1 VSGTVGVHASGA
13 RAPQDGRAAKPMLV
27 FFYAPTSGRC
37 RRTDGHLAQALQ
49 HRGNH
54 DTFQL
59 VRVNVEDRPDLA
71 DRFQVSEIPTLLVV
85 DARRVACR
93 IVLPRGSRELEQN
106 LARWLR

>member
-1 VSGTVGVHASGA
+1 MSAPGGMHATAEQTTRG
-13 RAPQDGRAAKPMLV
+13 GRPAKPMLV

-54 DTFQL
+54 DTFQV

-71 DRFQVSEIPTLLVV
+71 ERFRVSEVPTLLVV
-85 DARRVACR
+85 DGRRVARR
-93 IVLPRGSRELEQN
+93 IVLPRGCRDLERD
-106 LARWLR
+106 LAKWLR